1 MKARTTIFTI
11 FSACALSMGAQTL
24 TATYIELAD
33 SADRYMKQERW
44 VDAERV
50 IVRALKHEPAN
61 KSNYLLWSNL
71 GTVRTNLGDY
81 DGALQAFDIGL
92 SSAPKSTM
100 LLSNRARTLIAKGD
114 TKRALEDLDNVLT
127 LDSTLQWPR
136 KMRGVL
142 RAAKSDY
149 RGATSD
155 LEFYADRFG
164 KDVTVAETMGDIALR
179 QGDKQLALTNYKEAY
194 DKEKDE
200 TLLLKLLLTAYY
212 AGKLD
217 EYEDMLALG
226 IANHPRYGDLYIMR
240 AAIKRGRYQT
250 TDMEQDLKRAKELG
264 ADERLYKELWRE
276 NK

>member
-1 MKARTTIFTI
+1 MKARTTITSI
-11 FSACALSMGAQTL
+11 FAVCALSMGAQTL

-33 SADRYMKQERW
+33 SADHYMKHDRW

-114 TKRALEDLDNVLT
+114 TKRALEDLDNALA

-142 RAAKSDY
+142 RAASGNY
-149 RGATSD
+149 LGATSD
-155 LEFYADRFG
+155 LGLYAARYG
-164 KDVTVAETMGDIALR
+164 KDATVAETMGDIALR
-179 QGDKQLALTNYKEAY
+179 QDDKAKALDNYKEAY

-200 TLLLKLLLTAYY
+200 TLMLKLLLTAYY
-212 AGKLD
+212 AGKLE
-217 EYEDMLALG
+217 EYEDTLDRG

-240 AAIKRGRYQT
+240 AAIKRARYQT

-264 ADERLYKELWRE
+264 ADERLYDQLWRE